1 MMNGRSLRP
10 SAVDRFLRLFTDIRS
25 GESVTALLLM
35 VNIFLILTAYQVM
48 KVVREPLIRAG
59 GGAEVASYAAAG
71 QAVVLLG
78 LVPLYGAIAARF
90 PRRKLINT
98 VTAFFVA
105 CLAGFY
111 LLARLAVP
119 VGVVFYVWVGIFS
132 VMVIAQFWSFANDVY
147 TTDEGKRLFPIVAF
161 GGSAGA
167 VFGAWLPG
175 QLAVSVGVYQLL
187 LVAAGILVAA
197 TVLTN
202 IADARERRRTEAHLP
217 DINTTGTMP
226 AATGQYRAQTGEFRI
241 PHEEYRRE
249 SGAFKV
255 VEQHGEVTP
264 VEEPPISKAGA
275 FRLVFRN
282 RYLLLIAFLILLLN
296 WVNTNGEFI
305 LRNTV
310 FEAAEQAAAAG
321 TAGGRS
327 ADQIVAQFYSG
338 FGAVVNLAA
347 MLIQLFAVS
356 RIIKY
361 LGIRTAILVLPA
373 ISFAAYG
380 LMAFV
385 PVLAAI
391 RWAKTAE
398 NATDYSLQNT
408 ARQALFLPTTREEKY
423 SAKQA
428 IDSFFQRAGDVMS
441 ALLVFVGTNII
452 VLQTREFA
460 LVNMVLVVGWITL
473 AVFVGRRYNRLAAVA
488 QQ

>member
-1 MMNGRSLRP
+1 
-10 SAVDRFLRLFTDIRS
+10 
-25 GESVTALLLM
+25 
-35 VNIFLILTAYQVM
+35 
-48 KVVREPLIRAG
+48 
-59 GGAEVASYAAAG
+59 
-71 QAVVLLG
+71 
-78 LVPLYGAIAARF
+78 
-90 PRRKLINT
+90 
-98 VTAFFVA
+98 
-105 CLAGFY
+105 
-111 LLARLAVP
+111 
-119 VGVVFYVWVGIFS
+119 
-132 VMVIAQFWSFANDVY
+132 MVIAQFWSFANDVY